1 MYASSVLNVINDD
14 SKQIFFLVFE
24 IANEFQPKKNAAK
37 TAWISFPTNL
47 VLGSF
52 LDNWWWQ
59 SEWVS
64 TFLFLRF

>member
-37 TAWISFPTNL
+37 TA
-47 VLGSF
+47 
-52 LDNWWWQ
+52 
-59 SEWVS
+59 
-64 TFLFLRF
+64 